1 MNKPYSASAYQ
12 VCIGYKYL
20 RGENLPGNLPFDQAA
35 HDLSNDFGFDRVRA
49 ILTGIPNYRA
59 ACTATEADA
68 LAAAKN
74 ADPGASTVKQTVEH
88 RTGYQVRMAYKY
100 LRGADLPDMVPEP
113 QAFISLSTEF
123 GAERVNAIVTALP
136 NIKLPGSDA
145 KAMTA
150 AKKADPGAQP

>member
-59 ACTATEADA
+59 ACT
-68 LAAAKN
+68 
-74 ADPGASTVKQTVEH
+74 PPRQTPWPPPRMPIRAH
-88 RTGYQVRMAYKY
+88 R
-100 LRGADLPDMVPEP
+100 P
-113 QAFISLSTEF
+113 
-123 GAERVNAIVTALP
+123 
-136 NIKLPGSDA
+136 
-145 KAMTA
+145 
-150 AKKADPGAQP
+150 